1 MFSTRLFAAAAL
13 AVGLV
18 APVAAFAQTPA
29 APVPPPPAGAAA
41 HPHHHHRHHRSALRA
56 ALGKLNLSGAQKS
69 QLAAVFANA
78 RQQRQATRSA
88 DPATRKANMQRFRA
102 QIDNIL
108 TPAQRSQFQVALQ
121 QERAQRRHWRA
132 THSGT
137 TPS

>member
-29 APVPPPPAGAAA
+29 APVPPPAGAAA
-41 HPHHHHRHHRSALRA
+41 HPHHHHHHRGALRA

-78 RQQRQATRSA
+78 RQHRQATRSA

-108 TPAQRSQFQVALQ
+108 TPAQRSQFRVALQ

-132 THSGT
+132 THPGT